1 MESAYEETAS
11 SAAPIVS
18 VAEGRRAKR
27 RARAETAAAAAAQE
41 TRAQREKRELKEN
54 LARMKIGMQEA
65 AAEHDR
71 ERDGR
76 AELLRQMDPK
86 DQERILKEVLK
97 EFLNS

>member
-1 MESAYEETAS
+1 M
-11 SAAPIVS
+11 
-18 VAEGRRAKR
+18 
-27 RARAETAAAAAAQE
+27 
-41 TRAQREKRELKEN
+41 L
-54 LARMKIGMQEA
+54 RMKTGMQEA

-86 DQERILKEVLK
+86 EQERILKEVLK

>member
-1 MESAYEETAS
+1 MESACEETAS

-27 RARAETAAAAAAQE
+27 RARAEMAAAAAQE

-54 LARMKIGMQEA
+54 LARMKTGMQEA

>member
-1 MESAYEETAS
+1 MIIAVQLQITM
-11 SAAPIVS
+11 VS
-18 VAEGRRAKR
+18 INTPKACNNPAFAGCP
-27 RARAETAAAAAAQE
+27 TSAAAAAQE

-54 LARMKIGMQEA
+54 LARMKTGMQEA

>member
-1 MESAYEETAS
+1 MLITDALSKQAVNIL
-11 SAAPIVS
+11 P
-18 VAEGRRAKR
+18 
-27 RARAETAAAAAAQE
+27 
-41 TRAQREKRELKEN
+41 LEN
-54 LARMKIGMQEA
+54 LARMKTGMQEA